1 MSGQANFSSFTLMR
15 AVRAA
20 ACRAAA
26 LVFPVAPLLLIASG
40 ASAQQVHTV
49 GGVFADFSELQPA
62 INAAQDGDVLLIVP
76 GFFSS
81 HATVTDKSLVI
92 AALDPAGA
100 RPTIGSLAI
109 EELSASRTVVLR
121 GVDIFS
127 LLQAE
132 SLRIT
137 DCDGA
142 VLIEDCHLL
151 NFLSTLPPTVA
162 HSPHVSFARCTL
174 TGASGG
180 MVLPSGPA
188 LVIGVHFGP

>member
-81 HATVTDKSLVI
+81 HATVT
-92 AALDPAGA
+92 APPG
-100 RPTIGSLAI
+100 
-109 EELSASRTVVLR
+109 LR
-121 GVDIFS
+121 W
-127 LLQAE
+127 
-132 SLRIT
+132 
-137 DCDGA
+137 
-142 VLIEDCHLL
+142 
-151 NFLSTLPPTVA
+151 
-162 HSPHVSFARCTL
+162 
-174 TGASGG
+174 
-180 MVLPSGPA
+180 
-188 LVIGVHFGP
+188 